1 MEDLFEKFRKDEDE
15 EDDMPFRKKKKF
27 KKNVGLEKPEPED
40 MDDDPDIEDLVERMA
55 GASASATRG
64 KNRFKKR
71 GKPFPPKADE
81 DEE

>member
-27 KKNVGLEKPEPED
+27 KKNMGMEKPEPED

-55 GASASATRG
+55 GASASAGRAKKNRG
-64 KNRFKKR
+64 KKP
-71 GKPFPPKADE
+71 PFPIRKKK
-81 DEE
+81 DEEK